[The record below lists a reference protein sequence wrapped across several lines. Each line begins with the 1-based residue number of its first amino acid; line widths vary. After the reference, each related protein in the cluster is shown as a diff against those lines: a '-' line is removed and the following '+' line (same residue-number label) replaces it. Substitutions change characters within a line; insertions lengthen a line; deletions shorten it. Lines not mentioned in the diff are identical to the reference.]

1 MSRTVLVTG
10 GNRGIG
16 LTVARAMADA
26 GDKVAVTYRTGEP
39 PEGLF
44 GVRCDVTDPAT
55 VEAAFA
61 EIEAQYGPVEVLV
74 ANAGIIRD
82 ALVPMLAVDDF
93 ATVLDTNVVAAFRVA
108 KRASEGM
115 LKARWGRIV
124 FVSSVMGFMGSPGQA
139 NYAASKSAMLGLARS
154 LAWELGPRNI
164 TANVVVPGLIETDM
178 ISDLSDR
185 RRDDL
190 VRQTALRRTGTARE
204 VAAVVRFLAGD
215 EAAFVTG
222 AAVPVSGGLAMG
234 L

>member
-26 GDKVAVTYRTGEP
+26 GDKVAVTYRTGTP

-44 GVRCDVTDPAT
+44 GVRCDVTDPEA
-55 VEAAFA
+55 VEAAFD
-61 EIEAQYGPVEVLV
+61 EIEAQHGPVEVLV

-93 ATVLDTNVVAAFRVA
+93 AAVLDTNVVAAFRVA

-185 RRDDL
+185 RRDEL
-190 VRQTALRRTGTARE
+190 VRQTALRRTGTAQE
-204 VAAVVRFLAGD
+204 VASVVRFLAGD
-215 EAAFVTG
+215 DAAFVTG